1 MRIEKLISIQ
11 STGLWR
17 VVFECLAN
25 ALPIYRNNHLRPP
38 VSRPENIECSA
49 AIILLV
55 VSLESHINRLMY
67 FEPKGLHTGRFLNEK
82 LKKYLPDQTHERLLE
97 QMDEV
102 TVCRD
107 AVTHALVWEEER
119 KSDAK
124 ESIVSQTWRIAS
136 ITVPRPKL
144 RKCVHLEQQP
154 PTSRFLAMNVVP
166 TNVDVVDVAKALIV
180 GCRLMRELEQKYGN
194 PQAWIGLFPSAEE
207 LVPTFIGT
215 HTDDNLETWIAG
227 LLRQLH
233 SHHLQE
239 VLDRLGVTRVT
250 VNGDIEFSGLSRYR

>member
-25 ALPIYRNNHLRPP
+25 ALPIYRNNPSRPP
-38 VSRPENIECSA
+38 VSGPENMECSA

-55 VSLESHINRLMY
+55 VSLESHVNWLMY
-67 FEPKGLHTGRFLNEK
+67 SEPQQLNTGLPLS
-82 LKKYLPDQTHERLLE
+82 KKVKTYLPDQTHKRLLE
-97 QMDEV
+97 KMEEV

-124 ESIVSQTWRIAS
+124 ELIVSQTWRIAS
-136 ITVPRPKL
+136 ITAPRPKL
-144 RKCVHLEQQP
+144 KKCVDLDQQP
-154 PTSRFLAMNVVP
+154 PTSRLLAMNVVP

-180 GCRLMRELEQKYGN
+180 VCRLIRELEKKYEKFGT
-194 PQAWIGLFPSAEE
+194 WVGLFPSAEA
-207 LVPTFIGT
+207 LVPIFIGK
-215 HTDDNLETWIAG
+215 HTDDSLETWIAG

-239 VLDRLGVTRVT
+239 VLDCLEVTCVT

>member
-17 VVFECLAN
+17 VVFSCLAS
-25 ALPIYRNNHLRPP
+25 ALPVYRKTPARPP
-38 VSRPENIECSA
+38 VARPENIECSA

-67 FEPKGLHTGRFLNEK
+67 FEPQGLDTDRSLSEK
-82 LKKYLPDQTHERLLE
+82 LGTYLPDQTHKRLLG
-97 QMDEV
+97 QMEEV

-136 ITVPRPKL
+136 ITAPRQKL
-144 RKCVHLEQQP
+144 KKCVDFKQQP

-166 TNVDVVDVAKALIV
+166 TNVHVVDVAKALIV
-180 GCRLMRELEQKYGN
+180 VCRLMRELEQKYGN

-207 LVPTFIGT
+207 LVPTFIGR
-215 HTDDNLETWIAG
+215 HTDDSLETWIAG

-233 SHHLQE
+233 PHHLQE

-250 VNGDIEFSGLSRYR
+250 VNGNIVFSGLSRYR